1 MGVFNYT
8 NDVQS
13 IDYEFPKVLEVMGV
27 GRELIKHDAL
37 NCL

>member
-13 IDYEFPKVLEVMGV
+13 IDYEFPKVLEVYG
-27 GRELIKHDAL
+27 GREGTNQA
-37 NCL
+37 